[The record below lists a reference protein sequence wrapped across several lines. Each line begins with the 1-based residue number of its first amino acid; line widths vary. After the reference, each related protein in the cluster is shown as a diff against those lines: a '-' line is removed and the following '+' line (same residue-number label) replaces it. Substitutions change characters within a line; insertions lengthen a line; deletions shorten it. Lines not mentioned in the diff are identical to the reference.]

1 MQLQTPVISII
12 TPVYNT
18 EKYLNRC
25 IRSIL
30 DQTFTDL
37 ELILVDDGS
46 TDSSPSICDRWAEK
60 DDRVVVVHQDNR
72 GAGAARNRGLE
83 IARGRYIG
91 FVDSDDW
98 VDAGMYA
105 ELLSGLNSN
114 PEIDIAEC
122 GITWTRKRNAAE
134 TTDKRQDPPAILNRI
149 EALKVFFRIHGEES
163 NYSICTK
170 LIRREILKDF
180 RFVEGTVSEDVMAS
194 YYFYTHSRWIA
205 KVPAKYYC
213 YYQNDQGVTRNKA
226 SKKDLEY
233 INAFGRIREDIGK
246 RCRKLY
252 EYADICYI
260 RAHFTILSK
269 MRLYGFDKKD
279 EELRASYR
287 NMKSVVRKNFFRL
300 MKWKMPVSRKILL
313 MWVCI

>member
-30 DQTFTDL
+30 DQTYTDL

-46 TDSSPSICDRWAEK
+46 TDSSPQICDRWAEN
-60 DDRVVVVHQDNR
+60 DDRVVVVHQENR

-83 IARGRYIG
+83 IARGKYIG
-91 FVDSDDW
+91 FADSDDW
-98 VDAGMYA
+98 VDTGMCA
-105 ELLSGLNSN
+105 ELLKAFSEN

-122 GITWTRKRNAAE
+122 ELNWVRTRNTKEAA
-134 TTDKRQDPPAILNRI
+134 DKKTGPIKIINRI
-149 EALKVFFRIHGEES
+149 QALKIFFRIHGEDS

-170 LIRREILKDF
+170 LVRKEILKGF
-180 RFVEGTVSEDVMAS
+180 SFVEGTVSEDVMAS
-194 YYFYTHSRWIA
+194 YYFYTHSSKIA
-205 KVPAKYYC
+205 KVPAGYYY
-213 YYQNDQGVTRNKA
+213 YYQNDLGVTRNKA

-233 INAFGRIREDIGK
+233 INAFGRIRENISR
-246 RCRKLY
+246 RCAKLY

-269 MRLYGFDKKD
+269 MKLFGFDKKD
-279 EELRASYR
+279 EELLASYR